1 MALDNYEDLNVFLT
15 AKMLAVGEKTA
26 IDINLYVQELRLA
39 GLTDDAI
46 EILLMADLTEGGFI
60 FGSYAN
66 QVTGTVKDSVN
77 MLGKTSS
84 MDVYRQAGIEEW
96 QWIVVNGSNAC
107 PDCQPREGR
116 TEEMELWY
124 EIGTPASG
132 WSVCRSHCACVL
144 VPVEYDGKK
153 SFDKKVK

>member
-84 MDVYRQAGIEEW
+84 MDVYRQAG
-96 QWIVVNGSNAC
+96 
-107 PDCQPREGR
+107 
-116 TEEMELWY
+116 
-124 EIGTPASG
+124 
-132 WSVCRSHCACVL
+132 
-144 VPVEYDGKK
+144 
-153 SFDKKVK
+153 